1 MLAGR
6 QQSKAVW
13 RRVAAV
19 TLGVILLGSGLAA
32 CAPGED
38 EAPEA
43 LEPLYEVSEATISQ
57 EATQGVRVF
66 SPVGEGSWPVVHFIP
81 GGGGGGEDAVQT
93 ARTLAAQGVV
103 VFVPSHRSV
112 YKIGSGPET
121 EADVVCG
128 WRFAESVAGE
138 YGGDL
143 DQPVTLAGHDLGAEL
158 ALDYGLRE
166 EGNPDVA
173 CFTPAPAPNVVV
185 AIGACTRRLASEVTD
200 WSNTTAR
207 TVLVTGSND
216 KICPS
221 SVSETF
227 TEELQS
233 SGFDA
238 TFVRVDGGDHNNV
251 VFIDFRFA
259 GRYQARDSDAFLTDH
274 PAGTAVVQ
282 TILDAI
288 DAAR

>member
-1 MLAGR
+1 MLAGT

-38 EAPEA
+38 EAPEP
-43 LEPLYEVSEATISQ
+43 LVPLYEVSEATISQ

-66 SPVGEGSWPVVHFIP
+66 SPVGEGSWPIVHFIP
-81 GGGGGGEDAVQT
+81 GGSGNGEDAVLT

-112 YKIGSGPET
+112 FKIGSGPDT

-158 ALDYGLRE
+158 ALDYGLRGD
-166 EGNPDVA
+166 GNPDVA
-173 CFTPAPAPNVVV
+173 CFTPAPAPDVVV
-185 AIGACTRRLASEVTD
+185 AIAACARRLASNVSG

-207 TVLVTGSND
+207 TILVTGSND
-216 KICPS
+216 NICPPS
-221 SVSETF
+221 ASESL

-233 SGFDA
+233 TDFDA
-238 TFVRVDGGDHNNV
+238 TFVEIDGGDHDNV
-251 VFIDFRFA
+251 VFIDFQFA
-259 GRYQARDSDAFLTDH
+259 GYQARDSDAFIPDH
-274 PAGTAVVQ
+274 PAGTTVVQ